1 MVGAAARKRGRQGE
15 DGENV
20 RGENVAAIRRS
31 GRERSGVDRYVPTLV
46 QSKRTGDDHRVG
58 ARFHITPSN
67 EWQWLVKKMNVRVR
81 NTLEW
86 RAGCPLPSTTAPC
99 WLLPCKD
106 DTAVEIAAHREELR
120 AAGWKLLT
128 CEPHVVS
135 RIGQKANLHAYACEM
150 GLQEFLP
157 QHYVT
162 PESAAYPCMLKA
174 AVGEHGRD
182 VFIVENAEDVA
193 EKATGGFACGR
204 WLLQELCAGNNEYA
218 TSLLVHDGTVLDA
231 ICTNYVYDKDIY
243 VWPFVE
249 EDQEQRRSTS
259 DVPAAHLETMTKFL
273 SGFSGIC
280 NFNYKVRPDGAM
292 CIFEVNARVGA
303 DLACDVPRRRAAQFF
318 ETLDSLSAVVA
329 GKA

>member
-1 MVGAAARKRGRQGE
+1 MKRRLSRVGEE

-20 RGENVAAIRRS
+20 ADENVRGIRRS
-31 GRERSGVDRYVPTLV
+31 GRERSIVERYVPTLV
-46 QSKRTGDDHRVG
+46 QSKRTSERHRQAS
-58 ARFHITPSN
+58 ARFHITPMN
-67 EWQWLVKKMNVRVR
+67 EWQWLVKKMNFRMR

-86 RAGCPLPSTTAPC
+86 RTGCPLPRPPAPC

-106 DTAVEIAAHREELR
+106 DTAVEIAKHRDDLR

-135 RIGQKANLHAYACEM
+135 RIGNKANLHAYATEL
-150 GLQEFLP
+150 GLLEHLP

-162 PESAAYPCMLKA
+162 PETATYPCMLKA

-182 VFIVENAEDVA
+182 VFIVDSADDVA
-193 EKATGGFACGR
+193 QKAVGGFACGH

-218 TSLLVHDGTVLDA
+218 TSLLVYDGEVLDA
-231 ICTNYVYDKDIY
+231 ISTNYVYDKDIY
-243 VWPFVE
+243 VWPYVE
-249 EDQEQRRSTS
+249 EDQDQRRSTS
-259 DVPAAHLETMTKFL
+259 DVPAKHLETMTKFL
-273 SGFSGIC
+273 AGFSGVC
-280 NFNYKVRPDGAM
+280 NFNYKVRPSGGM

-318 ETLDSLSAVVA
+318 
-329 GKA
+329 